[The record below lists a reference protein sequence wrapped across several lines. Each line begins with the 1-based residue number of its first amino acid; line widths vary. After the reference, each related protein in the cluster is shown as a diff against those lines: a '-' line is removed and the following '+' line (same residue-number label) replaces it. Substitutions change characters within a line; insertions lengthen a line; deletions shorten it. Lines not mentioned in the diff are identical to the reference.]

1 MRRFIFGMM
10 LGCGVLIANAADESL
25 TIGGVRLTLG
35 MERSKAV
42 GLIWAQRSNLSRISH
57 SP

>member
-25 TIGGVRLTLG
+25 TIVRV
-35 MERSKAV
+35 A
-42 GLIWAQRSNLSRISH
+42 
-57 SP
+57 